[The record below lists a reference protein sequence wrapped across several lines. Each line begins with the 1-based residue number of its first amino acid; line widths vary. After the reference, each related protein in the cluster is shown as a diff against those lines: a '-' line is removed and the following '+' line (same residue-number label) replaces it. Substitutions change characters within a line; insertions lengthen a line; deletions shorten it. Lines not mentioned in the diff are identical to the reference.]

1 MENCLVTKLKK
12 DVANDNLPK
21 LGVLKLHLHPTTYD
35 LVIGPS
41 KGKSV
46 KLNVLDGKH
55 VEIGGVNV
63 SEMTLTYN
71 TSIKIVE
78 DATIEME
85 SKYDIKH
92 LGSFMSTNLLLVS
105 DLVYLTS
112 LTELSKCT
120 LYGKLSDLAKL
131 STLRTLNMY
140 DNRDDNFEDYSENNY
155 RTSLRALNI
164 TIFSRTWCT
173 QHDLSFEGTCM
184 PDTLEEIYLGDGSFK
199 GSIES
204 FVVGIRS
211 NGKTVGSIQIANNAN
226 PNVTF
231 QGNSIGDTDYKQL
244 SWTSDTITYNGVTIN
259 A

>member
-12 DVANDNLPK
+12 NVANDNLPK
-21 LGVLKLHLHPTTYD
+21 LGVLKLHLVPTTYD
-35 LVIGPS
+35 IVIGPS
-41 KGKSV
+41 AGKSV

-55 VEIGGVNV
+55 VEKDGVNV
-63 SEMTLTYN
+63 SEITLTDN
-71 TSIKIVE
+71 TAIKIIE
-78 DATIEME
+78 DAIIEIK
-85 SKYDIKH
+85 SKYDIKY
-92 LGSFMSTNLLLVS
+92 LGNIMVKNPLLVS

-112 LTELSKCT
+112 LTELLKCT

-131 STLRTLNMY
+131 STLTTLYMY
-140 DNRDDNFEDYSENNY
+140 DNGDNNFEDYSESNY
-155 RTSLRALNI
+155 RTSLRVLNI
-164 TIFSRTWCT
+164 TSFGRIWCT
-173 QHDLSFEGTCM
+173 PHDLSFEGTCI

-231 QGNSIGDTDYKQL
+231 HGNSIGDTNYKQL
-244 SWTSDTITYNGVTIN
+244 SWTSDTITYDGVTIS